1 MRRGKMHVLHLSRR
15 LRKPFLIHDVEVVLL
30 RGNRRRRNQSSVV
43 GIAGDADQIVLVR
56 LIEKVHLL
64 IKRVRRQILVLNN
77 AVVHGVGNTPHVA
90 QIPLQIDCRLVQ
102 QLLRALRRHIF
113 HFIDK
118 TVVQG
123 NPQNT
128 HTDDRYNRKR
138 QCNRHLNG
146 LRLDV
151 FFQEGS
157 DLLPPLFYS
166 FSHPLC
172 TLCALCILRS
182 FHPACL
188 ILGRRH
194 AELLFEYIAEI
205 VRIGIS
211 DFLRNHVSLLVLCQK
226 QLHRLLHPLI
236 CQIVD

>member
-1 MRRGKMHVLHLSRR
+1 MHVLHLSRR

-30 RGNRRRRNQSSVV
+30 RGNRRCSNQSSVV

-56 LIEKVHLL
+56 LIEKVHFL

-90 QIPLQIDCRLVQ
+90 QITLQIDCRLVQ

-151 FFQEGS
+151 FFQEGT
-157 DLLPPLFYS
+157 FCRHC
-166 FSHPLC
+166 F
-172 TLCALCILRS
+172 TLS
-182 FHPACL
+182 L
-188 ILGRRH
+188 ILFAPYAPYASCAASIR
-194 AELLFEYIAEI
+194 
-205 VRIGIS
+205 
-211 DFLRNHVSLLVLCQK
+211 LVLYLDGDMPNCF
-226 QLHRLLHPLI
+226 LNT
-236 CQIVD
+236 